1 LRLDHKNYKN
11 QQIDSKLILQFRADI
26 PIYGNMIHP
35 RSHKR
40 ISKVFALLAATLILP
55 VLAYAQQNNQGGNNQ
70 GGNNQGGHPVVP
82 ETNAG
87 WVLVPFFG
95 AVLLF
100 SARRLFRAKA
110 QSRG

>member
-1 LRLDHKNYKN
+1 
-11 QQIDSKLILQFRADI
+11 
-26 PIYGNMIHP
+26 MHP
-35 RSHKR
+35 RFHKR
-40 ISKVFALLAATLILP
+40 ISKACALAAATLILP
-55 VLAYAQQNNQGGNNQ
+55 VLAYAQQNSQGGGGNQ

-100 SARRLFRAKA
+100 SARQFFRAKA
-110 QSRG
+110 AQK